1 MTSPMRIEKD
11 FKEFLKSLTSR
22 KARFLIIGGFAY
34 SIYAQPRYTKDLDI
48 YIEQSEDNAKRVLAA
63 IIDFLG
69 ESLGL
74 EKKDL
79 LTPRT
84 FIQLGY
90 PPLRIDVTTHCEG
103 LVFAEAWEKRVT
115 GRYDDVE
122 VFFLSLDD
130 LIKNKIATG
139 RDQDLID
146 AKKLTQ
152 VKEASR
158 PYGR

>member
-1 MTSPMRIEKD
+1 MTSAMRIEKD
-11 FKEFLKSLTSR
+11 FKEFLRSLASR
-22 KARFLIIGGFAY
+22 RARFLIIGGFAY

-48 YIEQSEDNAKRVLAA
+48 YIEQSEENAERVLAA

-103 LVFAEAWEKRVT
+103 LDFAAAWEKRVT

-130 LIKNKIATG
+130 LIKNKTATG

-146 AKKLTQ
+146 AKKLRQ
-152 VKEASR
+152 VKEATR